1 MTFNE
6 YQEKALNTANY
17 PTDFKIIY
25 PALGLA
31 NESGE
36 VLGKIK
42 KVIRDNECIFSEDK
56 KEAISY
62 EIGDV
67 LWYCAVLAHDLNI
80 SFEEIFE
87 KNISKLE
94 KRKNNNTIQGDGDYR

>member
-1 MTFNE
+1 MTLFE
-6 YQEKALNTANY
+6 YQEQAVKTAVYGNG
-17 PTDFKIIY
+17 KEIIY

-42 KVIRDNECIFSEDK
+42 KVLRDKNGDFDDESRK
-56 KEAISY
+56 AIAA

-67 LWYCAVLAHDLNI
+67 LWYCAALARDIGYNLEGIAVGNI
-80 SFEEIFE
+80 V
-87 KNISKLE
+87 KLKDRQE
-94 KRKNNNTIQGDGDYR
+94 RGVIQGSGDNR